1 MVESVRGT
9 QADFDKHQD
18 FKRPP
23 VRGGV
28 GPSGPASP
36 FFVSDS
42 QFVEAAT
49 GLRQTRRDP
58 SAGDPSAG

>member
-9 QADFDKHQD
+9 QADFDEHQD

-28 GPSGPASP
+28 GPSGSASP
-36 FFVSDS
+36 FFVSNP
-42 QFVEAAT
+42 QFAEAAAVF
-49 GLRQTRRDP
+49 RQTRLDPSLDDP
-58 SAGDPSAG
+58 SAG